1 MSIDK
6 LKKENEA
13 LKELIVNLFPLRP
26 KSTTRRVTRVVMA
39 RIWRV

>member
-13 LKELIVNLFPLRP
+13 LKELIVRPFLFRP
-26 KSTTRRVTRVVMA
+26 KSTMKRITRLGMA
-39 RIWRV
+39 LMLTP